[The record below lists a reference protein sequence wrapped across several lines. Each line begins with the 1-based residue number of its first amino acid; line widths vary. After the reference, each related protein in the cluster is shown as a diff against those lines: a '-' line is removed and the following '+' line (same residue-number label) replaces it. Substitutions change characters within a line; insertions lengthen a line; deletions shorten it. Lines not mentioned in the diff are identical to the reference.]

1 MSGFPRVCA
10 AFTGL
15 PARFAAAAGW
25 RRWCIAFL
33 LGAAAIAAQPPVH
46 FLPALLLA
54 FPGLIWLLDGA
65 RSRRAA
71 FGIGWMFGAGYF
83 AAGLYWVSN
92 ALLVD
97 AARFAW
103 LIPFAVIGLSL
114 GLGLFVGLT
123 TLAARWL
130 WSSGGSRALALA
142 ASWTFFEAVRGT
154 VLTGFPWNPVG
165 NVWVVVLPVLQTA
178 SWIGVYGLSAVTV
191 FAAAA
196 VVTFV
201 DRGRRGWL
209 WGASGLAAICVLA
222 GAGAMRLPDS
232 ASATVPGVVLRIV
245 QPNIA
250 QREKWQPARRA
261 YNYARHL
268 QMSGARG
275 DGRVTHVIW
284 PETAAPFS
292 VATDAQRRSLM
303 RQAVPPGGFLL
314 TGSIRLERQNGRV
327 SRIWNSLVAVDDKA
341 DVTAVYDKHHL
352 VPFGEY
358 MPFRDILPIDKITA
372 GALDFSAGPGLRTIR
387 LAGLPAFS
395 PLICYEVIFPG
406 RVADDNDR
414 PAWMLNIT
422 NDAWFGISA
431 GPHQHFASARMR
443 TVEEGLPLVR
453 AANTGI
459 SAVVDSYGRVV
470 ARLGLD
476 RAGVLDS
483 ALPVAASQRTLYSR
497 FGNALPGFLL
507 FLMIV
512 VAGFLRQTPTPVRH
526 ETT

>member
-1 MSGFPRVCA
+1 
-10 AFTGL
+10 
-15 PARFAAAAGW
+15 
-25 RRWCIAFL
+25 
-33 LGAAAIAAQPPVH
+33 
-46 FLPALLLA
+46 
-54 FPGLIWLLDGA
+54 
-65 RSRRAA
+65 
-71 FGIGWMFGAGYF
+71 MFGAGYF

-103 LIPFAVIGLSL
+103 LIPFAVLGLSL
-114 GLGLFVGLT
+114 GLGLFVGLAA
-123 TLAARWL
+123 LAARCL
-130 WSSGGSRALALA
+130 WSPGAGRVFALA

-165 NVWVVVLPVLQTA
+165 NVWVAALPVLQAA

-196 VVTFV
+196 IVMFGVP
-201 DRGRRGWL
+201 GRRGWM
-209 WGASGLAAICVLA
+209 WGVSGLGAICVLA
-222 GAGAMRLPDS
+222 AAGALRLSDAPTG
-232 ASATVPGVVLRIV
+232 TVPGIVLRIV

-250 QREKWQPARRA
+250 QKDKWLPARRA
-261 YNYARHL
+261 HNYARHL

-292 VATDAQRRSLM
+292 VATDARRRQLM
-303 RQAVPPGGFLL
+303 RQSVPPGGLLL
-314 TGSIRLERQNGRV
+314 TGSIRLERPDGRQDGPV
-327 SRIWNSLVAVDDKA
+327 SRIWNSLVAIDETAGVA
-341 DVTAVYDKHHL
+341 AVYDKHHL

-358 MPFRDILPIDKITA
+358 MPFRDFLPFDKITA
-372 GALDFSAGPGLRTIR
+372 GALDFSAGPGPRTIR
-387 LAGLPAFS
+387 LDGLPAFS

-406 RVADDNDR
+406 RVVRRDDR

-443 TVEEGLPLVR
+443 AVEEGLPLVR

-459 SAVVDSYGRVV
+459 SGVVDSYGRVI

-476 RAGVLDS
+476 RSGVIDS
-483 ALPVAASQRTLYSR
+483 ALPAAAAGRTAFSRYGNLLPGILLIFLTVAAILPPRSGRMSQK
-497 FGNALPGFLL
+497 
-507 FLMIV
+507 
-512 VAGFLRQTPTPVRH
+512 
-526 ETT
+526 